1 MHHTGHNMKQHVY
14 IIQSKIG
21 FALTINN
28 NGKIIREEIIYVL
41 TFGGIIDVKN
51 EITK

>member
-1 MHHTGHNMKQHVY
+1 MHHTGHITKRHAY

-41 TFGGIIDVKN
+41 TFGGITDVKN
-51 EITK
+51 ETTE